1 MAPIEFIIIINVVEL
16 IEEMW
21 KPEEHMCLKS
31 DFGPMINLWS
41 LNETKA
47 VDTRQPCRVSL
58 AKSLNLVFQYSS
70 PVASHPLIHTFH
82 SSSMNLQKYLVLGG
96 NVMRFNRGIFSRL
109 RNQNKELI

>member
-47 VDTRQPCRVSL
+47 VDTRQPCIPMQVKLRDHQSL
-58 AKSLNLVFQYSS
+58 LDYMIE
-70 PVASHPLIHTFH
+70 ASEH
-82 SSSMNLQKYLVLGG
+82 
-96 NVMRFNRGIFSRL
+96 
-109 RNQNKELI
+109 